1 MLRELPLADL
11 LAAFSSPDPT
21 PGSRAGGAGLAAG
34 GGAGGAG
41 VAGSRGTIDAV
52 PVGEGGGRSS
62 GGLARILGWD
72 RRPRAGSSRQTK
84 QPLKEPS
91 WERPRRYE
99 AYPTLKTRVGMPMPS
114 RLWLAAGA
122 VLVAAAILFFVP
134 PLLLRQGGGTGGPGA
149 TGTPATSAGGSDGPV
164 VSPSRSAGPTAKPTP
179 KQTTYTIR
187 QGDTLSTIAKRFKI
201 TVEEL
206 LAANKQIK
214 DPNKIAIG
222 DVLVIPSPAPSE
234 IVSGE
239 SSASP

>member
-1 MLRELPLADL
+1 M
-11 LAAFSSPDPT
+11 
-21 PGSRAGGAGLAAG
+21 AGA
-34 GGAGGAG
+34 
-41 VAGSRGTIDAV
+41 RGTIDAV
-52 PVGEGGGRSS
+52 PAGDAGGRSS

-72 RRPRAGSSRQTK
+72 RRPRAGSARQTRG
-84 QPLKEPS
+84 QPPKDPS

-99 AYPTLKTRVGMPMPS
+99 AYPTLKTRVGMPIPS

-134 PLLLRQGGGTGGPGA
+134 PLFLKPSGGTGGPGA
-149 TGTPATSAGGSDGPV
+149 TATPAGTGPGSGSGGPVASAG
-164 VSPSRSAGPTAKPTP
+164 RSVGPTAKPTP

-222 DVLVIPSPAPSE
+222 DVLVIPTPAPSE